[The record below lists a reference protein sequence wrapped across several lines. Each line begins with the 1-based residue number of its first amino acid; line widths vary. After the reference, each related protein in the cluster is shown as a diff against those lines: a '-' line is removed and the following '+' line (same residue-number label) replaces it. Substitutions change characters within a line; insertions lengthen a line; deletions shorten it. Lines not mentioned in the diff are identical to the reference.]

1 MSRRPLTAG
10 IVLGVGLL
18 SAPRAPTEPPPP
30 GPCEEATARGKAL
43 FKAGETD
50 AALAAFDSA
59 VALAGA
65 TGLRCRGEALYRIGV
80 ARDHRGEFAAA
91 EYPLGQAEALAHEL
105 GDEHLLASVWN
116 HRGLMA
122 RQLAHFDEA
131 ERYFRQSETVFRALG
146 ERVHASASLG
156 NLGLVCQNR
165 GDFVCGLDAQQ
176 RALELDPRNSYA
188 MFNIAVIYEL
198 QGEDR
203 LALDYCRRSAA
214 IDHEDGDVVHEAVS
228 VINAGRAEARL
239 GNVAGALASFA
250 SARPALEKA
259 GDGDLLGELENAL
272 GEVQQQ
278 AGHKEEAVRHFSEAV
293 RLQEGVPVH
302 LSDSLVALSS
312 AQLAAGQPAAALSS
326 SRRSLEIGKLSE
338 SWSVAS
344 AAWTAIGE
352 ARESLGDLEEARAAY
367 GEAVALN
374 EGWRGHVAGDESA
387 RQRFF
392 EQRLK
397 PYHRL
402 LALAVARGDQ
412 EEALRRAEQAR
423 ARVLVD
429 ALQQGR
435 QIGTRLLA
443 PEERARE
450 AAAED
455 AVRVLEAQREAADE
469 KGRAKIGLQLDAARR
484 NLVAIRTALLSAH
497 GDVRLARG
505 EAELVTRE
513 QLFPLLADGSAA
525 VAFTV
530 TERATYAFAFTAAP
544 GPTVQAS
551 AATLPIGEAAWRAR
565 VQSFRD
571 ALARRDLDIG
581 GEAQAL
587 YRDLLGPTRLAI
599 AGRKR
604 LYLVPDGPLWEV
616 PFAALQARPR
626 HYLVEDTA
634 LAVAPSLTGLA
645 AWRARPASVRPAA
658 GWEFLGIGETEF
670 GPSRNPLPGSVPH
683 VRAVAAL
690 YGPTAHTLLDRE
702 ATEERAKAEL
712 GRARVL
718 HFATHGVVGPASPLY
733 SALLLARA
741 GAGSTENGRLE
752 AREILD
758 LDLPADLAVLSACE
772 TARGR
777 IGAGEGVIG
786 LSWAFSVAGVR
797 NTVVSLWSVDAA
809 STADLMLAFHR
820 AAQGGQEYPDALR
833 AAELALMRDP
843 KTRHPFYWAPFL
855 LIGDGRRGGE
865 AGRE

>member
-1 MSRRPLTAG
+1 MSRPLAIAG
-10 IVLGVGLL
+10 IVVGVGLL
-18 SAPRAPTEPPPP
+18 CAARAPTAPETP
-30 GPCEEATARGKAL
+30 GPCEEAVARGKAL
-43 FKAGETD
+43 FKAGETE
-50 AALAAFDSA
+50 AAMAAFDSA
-59 VALAGA
+59 ASLAGA
-65 TGLRCRGEALYRIGV
+65 SSPCLGEALYRMGV
-80 ARDHRGEFAAA
+80 AHDHRGEFAAA
-91 EYPLGQAEALAHEL
+91 EDPLGRAEALAREL

-131 ERYFRQSETVFRALG
+131 ERYFRQSEKAFRALG
-146 ERVHASASLG
+146 ENVHASASLG

-165 GDFVCGLDAQQ
+165 GDFVCGLDGQQ

-188 MFNIAVIYEL
+188 MFNIAVIYEM

-214 IDHEDGDVVHEAVS
+214 VDHEDGDVVHEAVS

-259 GDGDLLGELENAL
+259 GDGDLLGELESAL

-293 RLQEGVPVH
+293 RLQAGVPVH
-302 LSDSLVALSS
+302 LSDSLRALSG
-312 AQLAAGQPAAALSS
+312 AQLAVGQPTEALASAQ
-326 SRRSLEIGKLSE
+326 RSLEIGRLSE

-344 AAWTAIGE
+344 GAWTAIG
-352 ARESLGDLEEARAAY
+352 AALESLGDVDGARAAY

-374 EGWRGHVAGDESA
+374 EGWRGHIAGDESA

-392 EQRLK
+392 EQQLK

-402 LALAVARGDQ
+402 LAIAVAGGSQ

-429 ALQQGR
+429 VLQHGR

-450 AAAED
+450 DAAED

-469 KGRAKIGLQLDAARR
+469 KARARIGLQLDAARR
-484 NLVAIRTALLSAH
+484 NLAAIRTALLSAH
-497 GDVRLARG
+497 GDLRLARG
-505 EAELVTRE
+505 EAEVVTRE
-513 QLFPLLADGSAA
+513 RLFPLLADGSAA
-525 VAFTV
+525 LAFTV

-544 GPTVQAS
+544 GQTVQVS
-551 AATLPIGEAAWRAR
+551 AVTLPIGEAAWRTR
-565 VQSFRD
+565 VQSFRA
-571 ALARRDLDIG
+571 ALAHRDLEIG

-587 YRDLLGPTRLAI
+587 YRDLIGPSRLSL

-616 PFAALQARPR
+616 PFAALQATAR

-634 LAVAPSLTGLA
+634 LAVAPSLTALA
-645 AWRARPASVRPAA
+645 AWRARPASARPAG

-670 GPSRNPLPGSVPH
+670 GPSRASLPRTVPH

-702 ATEERAKAEL
+702 ATEERAKIEM

-718 HFATHGVVGPASPLY
+718 HFATHGVVEPASPLY
-733 SALLLARA
+733 SALLLAPA
-741 GAGSTENGRLE
+741 GAGSPENGRLE

-758 LDLPADLAVLSACE
+758 LDLPSDLAVLSACE

-777 IGAGEGVIG
+777 IGAGEGMIG

-797 NTVVSLWSVDAA
+797 NTLVSLWNVDAA

-820 AAQGGQEYPDALR
+820 AAQGGQEYPEALR
-833 AAELALMRDP
+833 AAELALLRDP
-843 KTRHPFYWAPFL
+843 KTRHPFYWGPFV
-855 LIGDGRRGGE
+855 LIGDGRRSGK
-865 AGRE
+865 AGLD